1 MNKQITIG
9 KVPYT
14 PEEAEKIILDS
25 VGKMFDPLITDVFVE
40 EREQFLNCIDNIFHA
55 IKITFINILI
65 NKKIFLNCSK
75 MFINKI

>member
-40 EREQFLNCIDNIFHA
+40 EREQFFKLYR
-55 IKITFINILI
+55 
-65 NKKIFLNCSK
+65 
-75 MFINKI
+75 